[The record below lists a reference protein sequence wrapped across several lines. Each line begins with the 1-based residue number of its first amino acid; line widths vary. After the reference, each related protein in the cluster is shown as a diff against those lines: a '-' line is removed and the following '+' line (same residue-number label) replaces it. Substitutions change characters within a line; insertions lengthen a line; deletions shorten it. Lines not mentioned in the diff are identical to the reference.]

1 VGILASQLLRHCAT
15 CKFGISGNRRAAE
28 GGALC
33 ACADDLLI
41 EKQSPPTQHAM
52 SAEEETVETPGEELE
67 VVETPGVAA
76 DNEAARFQVM
86 KLLAEME
93 ALDQEKARLQA
104 MLELDQLKSMRASM
118 MESFSKLEAM
128 AQAASARPTE
138 AAATTSAA
146 APATSPLLDARV
158 AAPDVPVAPAAVATR
173 PPRQSNLESRLA
185 QLLAEE
191 DAGEAAARESLRRAQ
206 TGTLQMLMRS
216 TGQQSPASGPGD
228 SAEVLPDLA
237 ADALAE
243 ARSDFAP
250 DQAALTDSIARMEEA
265 LRVISLQRE
274 TTAANPS
281 GS

>member
-1 VGILASQLLRHCAT
+1 
-15 CKFGISGNRRAAE
+15 
-28 GGALC
+28 
-33 ACADDLLI
+33 
-41 EKQSPPTQHAM
+41 M
-52 SAEEETVETPGEELE
+52 SAEEETVETPGEELM

-158 AAPDVPVAPAAVATR
+158 AAPDVPVPAPVPVAPAAVATR

-216 TGQQSPASGPGD
+216 TGQQPPASGPGD

>member
-1 VGILASQLLRHCAT
+1 
-15 CKFGISGNRRAAE
+15 
-28 GGALC
+28 
-33 ACADDLLI
+33 
-41 EKQSPPTQHAM
+41 M

-158 AAPDVPVAPAAVATR
+158 AAPDVPVPVAPAAVATR

-216 TGQQSPASGPGD
+216 TGQQPPASGPGD